1 MFRFREIIMV
11 LTAGVLTFSQGAL
24 AKRDNKKARANKS
37 VSKTTK
43 QQSSAPAAK
52 PAAVAKQPVA
62 KPVKEDP
69 VEAWIALKAKFA
81 QRQLTDAQVWIAIDQ
96 FEKKKHLLPED
107 RRHELAQ
114 LRSDL
119 LLKSGYPIMA
129 ALFAGEALQSSKDL
143 MDSTSVRSWEILAKI
158 SKKRPIQ
165 EMIENLAS
173 DPRLKN
179 EVPKVFGN
187 DWHYY
192 VANALAGEGKLK
204 EAVESYDK
212 IRMSDRFFLPSKFQ
226 KGSIL
231 ALQGD
236 LEKAEIEFK
245 SILRTEVV
253 SLSPLKE
260 SVRNQIQDLA
270 RLALGRM
277 YYQDKNFGKA
287 ISAFR
292 SVSREGA
299 QFYDALSNQA
309 WALFMAGYP
318 NHALGA
324 LYGAESP
331 FFKEVYNPEL
341 PMLRSVIFYWM
352 CRYDDSRASLAEF
365 NEKHSRAVDGLSSFL
380 NQRALSEE
388 RAYDLFENLVTGV
401 SSDSLGIPREVLNT
415 AAQEEGMLLLRDQ
428 YAAWIVETQK
438 LASKGIFGSTEA
450 PELVQQVVEK
460 MTGQLRKKIGRQFLS
475 ELKAMQQQYV
485 QLNEQG
491 QFLYVELLMSKKEQL
506 LGRELHANSK
516 LTEVPQ
522 ARSVKGWSGQSMA
535 WSGDGREEFWWD
547 EVGYHI
553 YEAQPECHQNQ

>member
-1 MFRFREIIMV
+1 MFRLREIITI
-11 LTAGVLTFSQGAL
+11 LAAGMLTFSHGAL
-24 AKRDNKKARANKS
+24 AKRDSRKARSAKTANKS
-37 VSKTTK
+37 VKK
-43 QQSSAPAAK
+43 PAAK
-52 PAAVAKQPVA
+52 QAVEKPVVAKQPV
-62 KPVKEDP
+62 KQVKEDP
-69 VEAWIALKAKFA
+69 VEAWITLKAKFA
-81 QRQLTDAQVWIAIDQ
+81 QRQLTDAQVWVAIDQ
-96 FEKKKHLLPED
+96 FEKKKHLLPEE

-129 ALFAGEALQSSKDL
+129 ALFAGESLQSTKDL

-158 SKKRPIQ
+158 SKSRPIQ
-165 EMIENLAS
+165 EMIENLAA

-192 VANALAGEGKLK
+192 VANALVSEGKLK

-212 IRMSDRFFLPSKFQ
+212 IRISDRFFLPSKFQ

-236 LEKAEIEFK
+236 LEKAEVEFK

-253 SLSPLKE
+253 SLSPLK
-260 SVRNQIQDLA
+260 SDLRNQIQDLA

-287 ISAFR
+287 IAAFR
-292 SVSREGA
+292 SVNREGA

-331 FFKEVYNPEL
+331 FFKDVYNPEL
-341 PMLRSVIFYWM
+341 PMLRAVIFYWM
-352 CRYDDSRASLAEF
+352 CRYEDSRSSLADF
-365 NEKHSRAVDGLSSFL
+365 NEKHLRAVDNLSSIL
-380 NQRALSEE
+380 NQRAMSEE

-401 SSDSLGIPREVLNT
+401 SSESLGIPREVLNT

-428 YAAWIVETQK
+428 YAAWLVETQK
-438 LASKGIFGSTEA
+438 LEKKGMFGTTEI
-450 PELVQQVVEK
+450 PEIVQQVVGK
-460 MTGQLRKKIGRQFLS
+460 MSAQLRKKIGRQFLS
-475 ELKAMQQQYV
+475 ELKAMQQQYI

-506 LGRELHANSK
+506 LGRELHASSK

-522 ARSVKGWSGQSMA
+522 AKNVKGWSGQSMA
-535 WSGDGREEFWWD
+535 WSADGREEFWWD
-547 EVGYHI
+547 EVGFHI
-553 YEAQPECHQNQ
+553 YEAQPECAVNQ